1 MQTNINNMQQF
12 KSDWFDFVEYKP
24 HKGQQLLHDAPPD
37 KRFIVACCG
46 RRFGKSYS
54 AAREAEIILTQPNKM
69 VWIVAPTYNTSEKI
83 FRIVYEDLVI
93 KKGYKPSQFSRK
105 EQLLSFEWGS
115 TICGKSAEHPASLIG
130 EGCDL
135 IIIDECSKVSNLQ
148 KIWEMYLRP
157 TLSDKK
163 GKAIFVSTP
172 DGYGY
177 FYELYLKGQGSEKNW
192 FSFNSPSWENQY
204 AFPDGEKDEDLLEA
218 KRSLSTE
225 IFDQEYGAKFTSLSG
240 RVYNDF
246 SRDANVGD
254 VNYNRNAPVY
264 LSVDFGYR
272 MPAVLFYQVGMID
285 GIEHIF
291 IIDEII
297 HKTNVKTIELV
308 DQIRSKKLPMHIVY
322 GDPAGYQV
330 QSSMGIGEADLFYQL
345 TGKRIYALRDKAS
358 RNINSGISHVRNFI
372 LSKYGI
378 RRLHISN
385 KCTGIIEDLES
396 YRYPES
402 KEGFDLKETP
412 LKDGYHDHGCDA
424 LRYAIINKFPIRQY
438 KLKIGDR

>member
-1 MQTNINNMQQF
+1 MQTKIENMQQF
-12 KSDWFDFVEYKP
+12 KNEWFSFVDYKP
-24 HKGQQLLHDAPPD
+24 HKGQRLLHEAPDD

-54 AAREAEIILTQPNKM
+54 AAREAEIVLTQPNKM

-115 TICGKSAEHPASLIG
+115 TICGKSADHPSSLIG

-135 IIIDECSKVSNLQ
+135 IIIDECSKVPNLQ

-177 FYELYLKGQGSEKNW
+177 FYELYLKGQSDKNW
-192 FSFNSPSWENQY
+192 FSFNSPSWENEY
-204 AFPDGEKDEDLLEA
+204 AFPEGKKDEDLLEA
-218 KRSLSTE
+218 QRSLSQE

-246 SRDANVGD
+246 TRDGNVGD
-254 VNYNRNAPVY
+254 VRYNRNAPVY
-264 LSVDFGYR
+264 VSIDFGYR
-272 MPAVLFYQVGMID
+272 MPAVLFFQIGMID
-285 GIEHIF
+285 GQEHIF

-297 HKTNVKTIELV
+297 HEPNIKTVELV
-308 DQIRSKKLPMHIVY
+308 DKMRRKKLPWHIVY

-345 TGKRIYALRDKAS
+345 TGKRIHALRDKAS

-372 LSKYGI
+372 LSKDGI
-378 RRLHISN
+378 RRLHVSN
-385 KCTGIIEDLES
+385 KCKGIIEDIES

-402 KEGFDLKETP
+402 KEGHELREAP
-412 LKDGYHDHGCDA
+412 LKDGYHDHGCDS
-424 LRYAIINKFPIRQY
+424 LRYAIINRFPIRQF